1 MYCKFFGFSE
11 KPFDV
16 TPQPRFLY
24 LSSAHREAL
33 ASLLYGIRERRGF
46 ITLVG
51 EVGTGKTTVLHA
63 MLDQLDEKTKVAVI
77 VNPDLRFI
85 DMLALILDELGLSKP
100 QEKISKVKALH
111 RLNQFAIR
119 QLAQNGNVV
128 LMVDEGQH
136 LSSNALENLRL
147 LSNLESRERKLIQIL
162 LAGQPELDVKLS
174 RHDMRQLAQR
184 ISLRRYI
191 MPLSRKETCE
201 YIQHRLQVAGYG
213 RRRFFSDRALTLI
226 WKFSRGFPR
235 KINILCDNALLIA
248 YARNKKKIKTA
259 VMKEAVEDLSYS
271 PFVKNGKRR
280 WFWFNRKKA
289 ITA

>member
-11 KPFDV
+11 KPFDP

-51 EVGTGKTTVLHA
+51 DVGTGKTIVLRA
-63 MLDQLDEKTKVAVI
+63 TLDQLDEKTRVALI
-77 VNPDLRFI
+77 INPELRFI
-85 DMLALILDELGLSKP
+85 DLLALVLNELGLRRPK
-100 QEKISKVKALH
+100 EKILKVQALH

-119 QLAQNGNVV
+119 QLAQNSNVV
-128 LMVDEGQH
+128 LMVDEAQH

-147 LSNLESRERKLIQIL
+147 LSNLESRERKLIQIV

-174 RHDMRQLAQR
+174 RHDMRQFVQR

-191 MPLSRKETCE
+191 MPLSRKETYE
-201 YIQHRLQVAGYG
+201 YILHRLQVAGYS
-213 RRRFFSDRALTLI
+213 RRRFFSDRALELI
-226 WKFSRGFPR
+226 WKFSRGVPR
-235 KINILCDNALLIA
+235 RINILCDNVLLIA
-248 YARNKKKIKTA
+248 YSRNQKKIKAA
-259 VMKEAVEDLSYS
+259 VMKEAVKDLSYS
-271 PFVKNGKRR
+271 PFVNTGKRR
-280 WFWFNRKKA
+280 WFWFNRKKTVA
-289 ITA
+289 A

>member
-24 LSSAHREAL
+24 PSCAHREAL

-51 EVGTGKTTVLHA
+51 EVGTGKTTVLRA

-77 VNPDLRFI
+77 VNPDLCFI
-85 DMLALILDELGLSKP
+85 DILALILNELGLSKP
-100 QEKISKVKALH
+100 KEKISKVKALH
-111 RLNQFAIR
+111 RLNQFAIH

-128 LMVDEGQH
+128 LIVDEAQH
-136 LSSNALENLRL
+136 LSGNAMENLRL

-162 LAGQPELDVKLS
+162 LAGQPELDLKLS
-174 RHDMRQLAQR
+174 RHDMRQLVQR
-184 ISLRRYI
+184 ISIRRYI
-191 MPLSRKETCE
+191 MPLTRKETCE
-201 YIQHRLQVAGYG
+201 YIKHRLQVAGYG

-226 WKFSRGFPR
+226 WKFSRGLPR
-235 KINILCDNALLIA
+235 RINILCDNALLIA
-248 YARNKKKIKTA
+248 YGRNKKKVKAA
-259 VMKEAVEDLSYS
+259 VMKEAVKDLSHS
-271 PFVKNGKRR
+271 PFAKNGKRR
-280 WFWFNRKKA
+280 WFWFTRKKA
-289 ITA
+289 VTA

>member
-11 KPFDV
+11 KPFGV

-24 LSSAHREAL
+24 PSSAHREAL

-51 EVGTGKTTVLHA
+51 EVGTGKTTVLRA
-63 MLDQLDEKTKVAVI
+63 TLDQLDEKTKVALI

-85 DMLALILDELGLSKP
+85 DMLAMILNELGLSKP
-100 QEKISKVKALH
+100 QEKNSKVQALH

-119 QLAQNGNVV
+119 QLAENGNVV
-128 LMVDEGQH
+128 LMVDEAQH

-147 LSNLESRERKLIQIL
+147 LSNLESRERKLIQIV
-162 LAGQPELDVKLS
+162 LAGQPELDLKLS
-174 RHDMRQLAQR
+174 RHDMRQLVQR

-191 MPLSRKETCE
+191 MPLTRKETCE
-201 YIQHRLQVAGYG
+201 YIKHRLQVAGYG

-226 WKFSRGFPR
+226 WKFSRGVPR
-235 KINILCDNALLIA
+235 KINILCDNALLVA
-248 YARNKKKIKTA
+248 YGRNKKNIKAA
-259 VMKEAVEDLSYS
+259 VMKEAVKDLNYS
-271 PFVKNGKRR
+271 PFV
-280 WFWFNRKKA
+280 
-289 ITA
+289 

>member
-24 LSSAHREAL
+24 PSSAHREAL

-63 MLDQLDEKTKVAVI
+63 TLDQLDEKTKVALI

-85 DMLALILDELGLSKP
+85 DMLAMILNELGLSKP
-100 QEKISKVKALH
+100 QEKISKVQALH

-119 QLAQNGNVV
+119 QLAENGNVV
-128 LMVDEGQH
+128 LMVDEAQH

-147 LSNLESRERKLIQIL
+147 LSNLESRERKLIQIV
-162 LAGQPELDVKLS
+162 LAGQPELDLKLS
-174 RHDMRQLAQR
+174 RHDMRQLVQR

-191 MPLSRKETCE
+191 MPLTRKETCE
-201 YIQHRLQVAGYG
+201 YIKHRLQVAGYG

-226 WKFSRGFPR
+226 WKFSRGVPR
-235 KINILCDNALLIA
+235 KINILCDNALLVA
-248 YARNKKKIKTA
+248 YGRNKKNIKAA
-259 VMKEAVEDLSYS
+259 VMKEAVKDLNYS
-271 PFVKNGKRR
+271 PFAKNGKRR
-280 WFWFNRKKA
+280 WFWFTR
-289 ITA
+289 TA

>member
-33 ASLLYGIRERRGF
+33 ASILYGLRA
-46 ITLVG
+46 T
-51 EVGTGKTTVLHA
+51 
-63 MLDQLDEKTKVAVI
+63 LDQLDEKTRVAVI
-77 VNPDLRFI
+77 INPELRFI
-85 DMLALILDELGLSKP
+85 DILALILNELGLSRPK
-100 QEKISKVKALH
+100 EKILKVQALH

-128 LMVDEGQH
+128 LMVDEAQH
-136 LSSNALENLRL
+136 LSSNAMENLRL
-147 LSNLESRERKLIQIL
+147 LSNLESRERKLIQIVL
-162 LAGQPELDVKLS
+162 IGQPELDVKLS

-201 YIQHRLQVAGYG
+201 YIKYRLQVAGYG

-226 WKFSRGFPR
+226 WKFSRGVPR
-235 KINILCDNALLIA
+235 RINILCDNALLIA
-248 YARNKKKIKTA
+248 YARNKKKIKA
-259 VMKEAVEDLSYS
+259 SVMKEAVKDLSYS

-280 WFWFNRKKA
+280 WFWFNRNKA
-289 ITA
+289 VTA